1 MLIFRNKSK
10 SNVKS
15 SSSNIFNSKG
25 NNTKNFRE
33 YSKNNPFFGST
44 ENTTAR
50 SKNSKIL
57 NKEKK
62 FIIKDKN
69 KEIINKDKIND
80 SNDNNN
86 VSYELKIEEYKSKS
100 KNKVVIPPIITNQIN
115 KDILLNNKNKNLY
128 NSLFDNKI
136 NIDNINLSNSNNRV
150 NLFINNKSYYSN
162 FKNESSSPS
171 INGIYNS
178 SKKTTM
184 KSEVKSINR
193 FKKYLDT
200 IDTNISLKNCDM
212 SKQEEIQLKCYL
224 KDIPEFFRKDNCK
237 KKIFFG
243 MNKKTMF
250 QNNALFTE
258 YK

>member
-1 MLIFRNKSK
+1 M
-10 SNVKS
+10 
-15 SSSNIFNSKG
+15 
-25 NNTKNFRE
+25 
-33 YSKNNPFFGST
+33 
-44 ENTTAR
+44 
-50 SKNSKIL
+50 
-57 NKEKK
+57 
-62 FIIKDKN
+62 
-69 KEIINKDKIND
+69 
-80 SNDNNN
+80 
-86 VSYELKIEEYKSKS
+86 
-100 KNKVVIPPIITNQIN
+100 
-115 KDILLNNKNKNLY
+115 
-128 NSLFDNKI
+128 
-136 NIDNINLSNSNNRV
+136 

-200 IDTNISLKNCDM
+200 IETNISLKNCDM

>member
-115 KDILLNNKNKNLY
+115 KDIYNNKPNKQ
-128 NSLFDNKI
+128 
-136 NIDNINLSNSNNRV
+136 R
-150 NLFINNKSYYSN
+150 YS
-162 FKNESSSPS
+162 FE
-171 INGIYNS
+171 
-178 SKKTTM
+178 
-184 KSEVKSINR
+184 
-193 FKKYLDT
+193 
-200 IDTNISLKNCDM
+200 
-212 SKQEEIQLKCYL
+212 
-224 KDIPEFFRKDNCK
+224 
-237 KKIFFG
+237 
-243 MNKKTMF
+243 
-250 QNNALFTE
+250 
-258 YK
+258 